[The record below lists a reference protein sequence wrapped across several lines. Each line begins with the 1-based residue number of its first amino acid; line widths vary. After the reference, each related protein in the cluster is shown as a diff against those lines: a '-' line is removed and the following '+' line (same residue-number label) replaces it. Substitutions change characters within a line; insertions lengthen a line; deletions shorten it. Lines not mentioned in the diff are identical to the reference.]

1 MLLPSGASAWRRVAD
16 PEFPGGGMR
25 RGPEYITFS
34 ATAGG
39 IFVATSVALMLIIYA
54 LLTFVAL
61 LPPSAA
67 QQLVG
72 FTY

>member
-1 MLLPSGASAWRRVAD
+1 
-16 PEFPGGGMR
+16 MR
-25 RGPEYITFS
+25 RGPEDLTFS

-39 IFVATSVALMLIIYA
+39 IFLATSVALMLIIYA

-67 QQLVG
+67 RQLVG
-72 FTY
+72 PTDHNGGQQQLHRLATDN

>member
-1 MLLPSGASAWRRVAD
+1 
-16 PEFPGGGMR
+16 MR
-25 RGPEYITFS
+25 RGPEHLTFT

-61 LPPSAA
+61 LPPSTAR
-67 QQLVG
+67 QLVG
-72 FTY
+72 ITY

>member
-1 MLLPSGASAWRRVAD
+1 
-16 PEFPGGGMR
+16 MR
-25 RGPEYITFS
+25 RGPEDVTFS

-39 IFVATSVALMLIIYA
+39 IFIATSVAVMLIIYA
-54 LLTFVAL
+54 LVTFVAL

-67 QQLVG
+67 KQLVG

>member
-1 MLLPSGASAWRRVAD
+1 
-16 PEFPGGGMR
+16 MR
-25 RGPEYITFS
+25 RGPEDLTFN

-39 IFVATSVALMLIIYA
+39 IFLATSVAAMLIIYA

-67 QQLVG
+67 QQLLG
-72 FTY
+72 ITY

>member
-1 MLLPSGASAWRRVAD
+1 
-16 PEFPGGGMR
+16 MR
-25 RGPEYITFS
+25 RRPEDLTFN

-39 IFVATSVALMLIIYA
+39 IFLVTSVAVLLIIYA

-61 LPPSAA
+61 LPPTAA

-72 FTY
+72 STY

>member
-1 MLLPSGASAWRRVAD
+1 
-16 PEFPGGGMR
+16 MR
-25 RGPEYITFS
+25 RRPGDLTFS

-39 IFVATSVALMLIIYA
+39 IFFVTSVAVILIIYA

-61 LPPSAA
+61 LAPTAA

-72 FTY
+72 STY

>member
-1 MLLPSGASAWRRVAD
+1 
-16 PEFPGGGMR
+16 MR
-25 RGPEYITFS
+25 RGPENLTFH

-39 IFVATSVALMLIIYA
+39 IFLATSVAVMLIIYA
-54 LLTFVAL
+54 LLTLAAL
-61 LPPSAA
+61 LAPSAA

>member
-1 MLLPSGASAWRRVAD
+1 MRLPAEAERVAKV
-16 PEFPGGGMR
+16 GRRMR
-25 RGPEYITFS
+25 RGPEYLTFS

-39 IFVATSVALMLIIYA
+39 IFVATSLALMLIIYA

-67 QQLVG
+67 RQLVG
-72 FTY
+72 ITY